1 MKLVDLKELT
11 LKKIKIAG
19 KVIGK
24 FGTFEIE
31 QVYKNELN
39 EVLEVGYTFPIA
51 DSATV
56 VGFEIDVGDKIL
68 KGVCKENEIAKREYQ
83 NALADGDSAYMME
96 QKTDNVF
103 RISVGKIDVAEEVR
117 VKICYI
123 DKFEIVDN
131 IIQIFIPT
139 LVTPKYNSNLV
150 NDIKYNKVSYTIDFN
165 IDISKVLNIKEI
177 NSPSHDI
184 NIIDK
189 ED

>member
-56 VGFEIDVGDKIL
+56 VGFEIDAGDKIL
-68 KGVCKENEIAKREYQ
+68 KGVCKENEIAKR
-83 NALADGDSAYMME
+83 
-96 QKTDNVF
+96 
-103 RISVGKIDVAEEVR
+103 
-117 VKICYI
+117 
-123 DKFEIVDN
+123 
-131 IIQIFIPT
+131 
-139 LVTPKYNSNLV
+139 
-150 NDIKYNKVSYTIDFN
+150 
-165 IDISKVLNIKEI
+165 NIKMLWLMVI
-177 NSPSHDI
+177 VRI
-184 NIIDK
+184 
-189 ED
+189 